1 MPRVLI
7 ADGIAD
13 EGLKILTSSNIQ
25 VDVRKKTSPEELA
38 SLIPE
43 YDGLIVRSASKVT
56 KDIIEKAKNLK
67 IIGRAGIGVDNVD
80 VSAATKRGIVVMN
93 TPGGNSI
100 TTAEH
105 TLAMIMAMARR
116 IPQATASLKAD
127 KWEKSKFEGVEL
139 YNKFLGI
146 IWFGN
151 IVSILADRALGLKM
165 QVLVY
170 DPFISEEKAIN
181 LGVKK
186 VNTLDEIYANA
197 DIITVHTPKTK
208 ETTGL
213 INKAAFEKMKKGV
226 MVVNCARGG
235 IINEAD
241 LLEALQSGKVASA
254 ALDVFEVEPPVGNP
268 LLKLDNVIATPHLGA
283 STHEAQVNVSVDI
296 AKQFVDYFTRGAIKN
311 AVNFPTI
318 TSEMYA
324 YLEPYIKLAEKLG
337 KFMGQLHRDH
347 IEEINIEYGGD
358 IIDLNTQPLTL
369 ACVKGVLQHIYGDDV
384 NYINASIVAKENGIN
399 IIESKTAQPIDF
411 TNLITVKVKSKDG
424 LNKVS
429 GAVFGKKHMRLTMI
443 DNFYIEAIPEGHILV
458 LRNIDKPGVIGR
470 LGTYLGSHN
479 INIARMELGREAVG
493 SEAIALL
500 NIDDEPSNE
509 VMDGLRKL
517 ENIISA
523 EKVNL

>member
-1 MPRVLI
+1 MVKVLI

-25 VDVRKKTSPEELA
+25 VDVRKKTSAEELA
-38 SLIPE
+38 SIIPDYE
-43 YDGLIVRSASKVT
+43 GLVVRSASKVT
-56 KDIIEKAKNLK
+56 KDIIAKAVKLK
-67 IIGRAGIGVDNVD
+67 IVGRAGIGVDNVD

-93 TPGGNSI
+93 TPGGNSV

-105 TLAMIMAMARR
+105 TLSMIMAMARR

-139 YNKFLGI
+139 YNKVLGI
-146 IWFGN
+146 IGFGN
-151 IVSILADRALGLKM
+151 IGGILADRALGLKM
-165 QVLVY
+165 QVFVY

-186 VNTLDEIYANA
+186 VSLEEIYANA
-197 DIITVHTPKTK
+197 DIISVHTPKTK
-208 ETTGL
+208 ETAGM
-213 INKAAFEKMKKGV
+213 INKAAIEKMKKGV

-283 STHEAQVNVSVDI
+283 STHEAQVNVSVDV

-311 AVNFPTI
+311 AVNFPSI
-318 TSEMYA
+318 SGEMYA
-324 YLEPYIKLAEKLG
+324 FLEPYIRLTEKLG
-337 KFMGQLHRDH
+337 KFLGQLHKDRV
-347 IEEINIEYGGD
+347 EEITIEYGGE
-358 IIDLNTQPLTL
+358 ITDLNTQPLTL
-369 ACVKGVLQHIYGDDV
+369 ACVKGFLQHIYGDDV
-384 NYINASIVAKENGIN
+384 NYINASVIAKENGIN
-399 IIESKTAQPIDF
+399 IIESKTGQSIDF
-411 TNLITVKVKSKDG
+411 TNLITVKVKAKDG
-424 LNKVS
+424 MSKIS
-429 GAVFGKKHMRLTMI
+429 GAVFGKKHIRLTMI

-470 LGTYLGSHN
+470 LGTYLGTHS
-479 INIARMELGREAVG
+479 INIARMELGRESVG

-500 NIDDEPSNE
+500 NIDDEPSDE
-509 VMDGLRKL
+509 VMQGLRKL